1 MDKIGINT
9 LRKEAWNKVTGAAKY
24 NGDTK
29 IPGTLY
35 AKVLTSPYAH
45 ALIKKIHIAPAME
58 ASGVKAVIT
67 GDYMPT
73 LSGPILK
80 DRPPIAKD
88 KVRYW
93 GEPVALVVAHSE
105 AEAMNALQLIEID
118 YEPLSIV
125 HSIKDAIKADAVLL
139 HENLGSYSCAV
150 QDVYPIPNTNI
161 STHEKIRKGDMDLGW
176 QQSDIVIESSF
187 SIPNSDHIAMETRN
201 AQVQILPNGNVLIDT
216 SSQMPFSVKEELSQ
230 LFSIPEGNIIV
241 RVPLVGGAFGG
252 KSSLNLEILAYLA
265 SLAVGGKLVRIA
277 NTREEDIAT
286 SPAKIGVKAKMKI
299 GATKAGHIQAVEC
312 TYYVDCG
319 AYTDSGPRMA
329 KAISSDCSGPYRI
342 ENLRCDVFSVYTNKT
357 YVTAYRGFGHGA
369 STFCMERILDQLS
382 AELKMDPIEL
392 RMKNLIQPGD
402 LSPTRTTMTLSNMG
416 DLNQCLEKLKLI
428 MNWKKGSRI
437 VKKNGM
443 VISKG
448 ISCFWKTSSSP
459 TNAISGVILSLH
471 SDGTIQLNFGAVEI
485 GPGMKTTIAQIVAEK
500 LRMNTNKI
508 HVTMEVNTQFS
519 PKHWKTVASMTTFMA
534 GNAALNAAE
543 DLKKKLCTIGATVLR
558 CAPEDLDI
566 GNEQVYVISNPSI
579 SIEFKDLAHGYQYA
593 DGNSIGGQIVAYG
606 SYIMKHLTLLNQETG
621 QGSSGLS
628 WTVGA
633 QAVEIEYDPKNYTY
647 RILRAATVID
657 AGTIINP
664 KAAKG
669 VLMGGMSMGL
679 GLGTREEF
687 IYDPHNVLENTS
699 LRTYKLIRLGEQPKY
714 TVDFVET
721 PQQDAPLGAKGLG
734 EHGILG
740 IPSAFANALSLASEA
755 NFNKIPISPEDIWRI
770 KTGGSYDTL

>member
-1 MDKIGINT
+1 MDTIGIHIS
-9 LRKEAWNKVTGAAKY
+9 RKEAWNKVTGAAKY
-24 NGDTK
+24 NGDTPVAG
-29 IPGTLY
+29 ILY

-45 ALIKKIHIAPAME
+45 ALIKKIHIAPAMK
-58 ASGVKAVIT
+58 AAGVKAVIT

-80 DRPPIAKD
+80 DRPPIARD
-88 KVRYW
+88 RVRYW
-93 GEPVALVVAHSE
+93 GEPVALVVASSE
-105 AEAMNALQLIEID
+105 AEAMSALQLIKID
-118 YEPLSIV
+118 YEPLPIV
-125 HSIKDAIKADAVLL
+125 RTIKDAVQPDAVLL

-150 QDVYPIPNTNI
+150 QDVYPIPGTNI
-161 STHEKIRKGDMDLGW
+161 STHEKIRKGNMNLGW
-176 QQSDIVIESSF
+176 QQSDVIVASSF
-187 SIPNSDHIAMETRN
+187 SMPSSDHIALETRN
-201 AQVQILPNGNVLIDT
+201 AQAQILPNGNVIIDT
-216 SSQMPFSVKEELSQ
+216 SSQMPFTIKEDLSQ

-277 NTREEDIAT
+277 NTREEDIGT
-286 SPAKIGVKAKMKI
+286 SPAKISVEAQIKI
-299 GATKAGHIQAVEC
+299 GATKEGYIQALEC

-329 KAISSDCSGPYRI
+329 KAISADCSGPYRI
-342 ENLRCDVFSVYTNKT
+342 ENLWCDAFSVYTNKT
-357 YVTAYRGFGHGA
+357 YVTAYRGFGHCA

-382 AELKMDPIEL
+382 ARLKMDPMEL

-402 LSPTRTTMTLSNMG
+402 LSPTQTTMTLSNMG
-416 DLNQCLEKLKLI
+416 NLSQCLEKLKLT
-428 MNWKKGSRI
+428 MDWKKGSRI

-459 TNAISGVILSLH
+459 TNAISGVVLSLH
-471 SDGTIQLNFGAVEI
+471 SDGTVQLNFGAVEI
-485 GPGMKTTIAQIVAEK
+485 GPGMKTTIAQIVAHK
-500 LRMNTNKI
+500 LRMNINKVY
-508 HVTMEVNTQFS
+508 VTMEVNTQFS

-534 GNAALNAAE
+534 GNAALKAAE
-543 DLKKKLCTIGATVLR
+543 DLKKKLCTIGAAILQ

-566 GNEQVYVISNPSI
+566 GNEQVYVTSNPSI
-579 SIEFKDLAHGYQYA
+579 SIEFKDLAQGYQYA
-593 DGNSIGGQIVAYG
+593 NGNAIGGQIVAYG
-606 SYIMKHLTLLNQETG
+606 SYTMKHLTPLHQETG
-621 QGSSGLS
+621 EGRSGLS

-633 QAVEIEYDPKNYTY
+633 QAVELEYDPKNYTY

-657 AGTIINP
+657 AGTVINP

-687 IYDPHNVLENTS
+687 IYDLHNVLENTS
-699 LRTYKLIRLGEQPKY
+699 LRTYKLIRLGEQPEY
-714 TVDFVET
+714 SVDFVET

-740 IPSAFANALSLASEA
+740 IPSAFANALSLAAEA
-755 NFNKIPISPEDIWRI
+755 DFNKIPISPEDIWKI
-770 KTGGSYDTL
+770 KTGGHYDTL